1 MDIKEMAKLLE
12 LEEKELKTKLMITA
26 LRKAIIESRKEEDKS
41 SKDELPS
48 NQDPLVAETIG

>member
-1 MDIKEMAKLLE
+1 MAKLLE

-26 LRKAIIESRKEEDKS
+26 LRKAIIESRKKEDKS